1 MTTSQPAEA
10 QHIIVVNDDATLL
23 DLMQELLSNEGF
35 TVTCLRESHKAHGL
49 IREAKPDLIILDIR
63 LGNELTGFELI
74 ELLTLDP
81 VTHAIPLIVCSADS
95 RALREHQAEMQN
107 QGIGLLAKP
116 FDLEDLLGLIREQVS
131 RSQLGR

>member
-1 MTTSQPAEA
+1 MTKSQQAEA

-23 DLMQELLSNEGF
+23 DLMQELLSDEGF
-35 TVTCLRESHKAHGL
+35 TVTCLRESHKAHRL
-49 IREAKPDLIILDIR
+49 IREAGPDLIILDIR
-63 LGNELTGFELI
+63 MSNELTGFELI

-81 VTHAIPLIVCSADS
+81 VTHAIPLLVCSADS

-116 FDLEDLLGLIREQVS
+116 FDLEDLLGLIREQLS